1 MKRLLILPFVLAL
14 NACTT
19 TKSDNHSYS
28 YVYQHNSNNN
38 ISPNKVNDYFEP
50 EYQAPKRRDTEEVL
64 FRQTTEE
71 SDQAYLQQLPTTK
84 SRVSVTKPATCI
96 PTPSLNQDGVPNGF
110 YSGWGYVRVPTTRRS
125 ADGSTVVQNNT
136 YYPAEAFGIGRH

>member
-28 YVYQHNSNNN
+28 YVYQHNSNNT

-50 EYQAPKRRDTEEVL
+50 EYQASKRKDTEEVL
-64 FRQTTEE
+64 YRQTTEE
-71 SDQAYLQQLPTTK
+71 SDQAYLQNLPPSK
-84 SRVSVTKPATCI
+84 KRVTAVNPATCI
-96 PTPSLNQDGVPNGF
+96 PTPSLNREGIPNGY
-110 YSGWGYVRVPTTRRS
+110 YSGWGYVTVPTNRRS
-125 ADGSTVVQNNT
+125 PDGTTVVQTNT
-136 YYPAEAFGIGRH
+136 YYPAEAFGIGRY